1 MAEKSIK
8 DIVEQAIID
17 LIQDGKIEIQDENG
31 DKIDDLSLGIN
42 ESDDE
47 DFEDDMEDDS
57 DEEENNQYYIGSG
70 ALLPLA
76 ATNDYSTTNKIKT
89 NHPK

>member
-1 MAEKSIK
+1 MADTKSIK

-47 DFEDDMEDDS
+47 DLEDDMEDDS
-57 DEEENNQYYIGSG
+57 DEEENN
-70 ALLPLA
+70 
-76 ATNDYSTTNKIKT
+76 
-89 NHPK
+89 

>member
-1 MAEKSIK
+1 MADTKSIK

-57 DEEENNQYYIGSG
+57 DEEENN
-70 ALLPLA
+70 
-76 ATNDYSTTNKIKT
+76 
-89 NHPK
+89 

>member
-8 DIVEQAIID
+8 DIVEQAVID

-47 DFEDDMEDDS
+47 DFEDEEDDA
-57 DEEENNQYYIGSG
+57 DEEDNN
-70 ALLPLA
+70 
-76 ATNDYSTTNKIKT
+76 
-89 NHPK
+89 

>member
-47 DFEDDMEDDS
+47 DFEDDMEDGS
-57 DEEENNQYYIGSG
+57 DEEENN
-70 ALLPLA
+70 
-76 ATNDYSTTNKIKT
+76 
-89 NHPK
+89 

>member
-1 MAEKSIK
+1 MADTKSIK
-8 DIVEQAIID
+8 EIVEQAIID
-17 LIQDGKIEIQDENG
+17 LVQDGKIEIQDENG

-57 DEEENNQYYIGSG
+57 DEEENN
-70 ALLPLA
+70 
-76 ATNDYSTTNKIKT
+76 
-89 NHPK
+89 

>member
-1 MAEKSIK
+1 MADKSIK

-57 DEEENNQYYIGSG
+57 DEEENN
-70 ALLPLA
+70 
-76 ATNDYSTTNKIKT
+76 
-89 NHPK
+89 

>member
-1 MAEKSIK
+1 MADTKSIK

-42 ESDDE
+42 ESTDE

-57 DEEENNQYYIGSG
+57 DEEENN
-70 ALLPLA
+70 
-76 ATNDYSTTNKIKT
+76 
-89 NHPK
+89 